1 MRRGWILG
9 LAAGAV
15 LLAGCTERAI
25 TGTEPD
31 SIPGQG
37 ASTVEIVL
45 PAAGISTWRDTT
57 FTGFATADQA
67 TFLLL
72 GRQGTFHSR
81 PLGRVVGLPDSVEL
95 DSLTWAVDSFT
106 EARLVVVTD
115 TLDVSIAAGGA
126 DMLVH
131 ALQRSYDP
139 ATATWQQ
146 AEDGQPWDSAGGDLG
161 AIVASGH
168 VDPPPPDS
176 AVVDTVNLAF
186 GANADSVLKAWR
198 ASDGDPGFALSFGSD
213 GSRMRISRMSLH
225 TKVRLVRPDTTME
238 VDQIFAVTAET
249 FIFTPALPAP
259 GTSLRVGG
267 IPASRAY
274 VEFTPPDSADGHPLR
289 GAQISR
295 AELVFRPLA
304 PPAENQDMEIATS
317 ALLTG
322 LGADFFELGPKTP
335 VAGLSGTS
343 PGSNT
348 SRFTIHPDS
357 LRAGL
362 PLVLDVTGVVRRWA
376 ATPPDSTPDPIRL
389 GVRLQPDGQAQ
400 GYWDFGSAEADS
412 LLQPVLRI
420 LVTPQ
425 VPFEAP

>member
-1 MRRGWILG
+1 MRRGCILG
-9 LAAGAV
+9 LAAGTV

-31 SIPGQG
+31 SLPGQG
-37 ASTVEIVL
+37 ANTVEVLL
-45 PAAGISTWRDTT
+45 PASSITTWRDTT
-57 FTGFATADQA
+57 FTGFAQADEA
-67 TFLLL
+67 TFTLVA
-72 GRQGTFHSR
+72 RQDTFRSR
-81 PLGRVVGLPDSVEL
+81 PLGRLAALPDSVQMNGQ
-95 DSLTWAVDSFT
+95 TWAVDSFT
-106 EARLVVVTD
+106 EAELMVVPD
-115 TLDVSIAAGGA
+115 TLDVFIPAGGT
-126 DMLVH
+126 DIDVR
-131 ALQRSYDP
+131 ALGRSYDP
-139 ATATWQQ
+139 ATATWEQ
-146 AEDGQPWDSAGGDLG
+146 AADGQPWDSAGGDLG
-161 AIVASGH
+161 PIVASGH
-168 VDPPPPDS
+168 VDPFPRDS
-176 AVVDTVNLAF
+176 AASDTLSLAF
-186 GANADSVLKAWR
+186 GADVDSVLKAWR
-198 ASDGDPGFALSFGSD
+198 ASDGDPGFALAFASS

-225 TKVRLVRPDTTME
+225 TRVHLVRPDSTLDADE
-238 VDQIFAVTAET
+238 IFAVTGGT
-249 FIFTPALPAP
+249 FIFAPSPPPP

-274 VEFTPPDSADGHPLR
+274 VEFTPPDSADGRRLR

-322 LGADFFELGPKTP
+322 LGADFLEFGPKTP
-335 VAGLSGTS
+335 VAGLPGTS

-348 SRFTIHPDS
+348 SGFTIFPDS
-357 LRAGL
+357 LQAGR
-362 PLVLDVTGVVRRWA
+362 PLILDVTGAIRRWA
-376 ATPPDSTPDPIRL
+376 ATPADSTADPIRL

-412 LLQPVLRI
+412 LLRPVLRM